1 MKKTSA
7 HHLKNPSR
15 SSGSKTSLI
24 KSAVFGTAVSS
35 LTLTLIILVSAALCL
50 AFDDPHRFVGPLCLF
65 ALYSAAFA
73 GGFSA
78 VKRNGGGA
86 LLCGAL
92 SGVIF
97 ALLLWAVLAVLDAV
111 WQTEASGTLQFL
123 LKLSIIP
130 VSVLGAVSGLSFGK
144 NKHKRPKNF

>member
-1 MKKTSA
+1 MKKTST
-7 HHLKNPSR
+7 HHRRNPSQN
-15 SSGSKTSLI
+15 SGSKASLI
-24 KSAVFGTAVSS
+24 GSSVFGAAVSAI
-35 LTLTLIILVSAALCL
+35 TLTVIILVSAVLCL

-65 ALYSAAFA
+65 ALYTAAFM

-92 SGVIF
+92 SGVMF
-97 ALLLWAVLAVLDAV
+97 MLLVWAVFAVLDAV
-111 WQTEASGTLQFL
+111 WKNGSSGILQFV
-123 LKLSIIP
+123 LKLSLIP
-130 VSVLGAVSGLSFGK
+130 VSVIGAVSGLSFGK